1 MVGTKP
7 INIMLADAAFLVR
20 EGIKS
25 VISGKPYLQVQGEA
39 ADSYELKRFLT
50 HKSPDIIIIDYNAPG
65 AFSLDDIRYIVEKA
79 ISSRILVISSD
90 LKKDEV
96 LKALE
101 YGAKGFLLKACDQ
114 TEILGAIHAV
124 AKNEKFFCSKVVDFI
139 MERHNPKEQSLRE
152 ACEPTLL
159 TQREIEI
166 VKLMAKGKPAQEIAD
181 TLSLSVHTIYT
192 HRKNIKQKLG
202 LTTAAEVILYAVNTS
217 LLKA

>member
-7 INIMLADAAFLVR
+7 INILLADAAFLVR

-25 VISGKPYLQVQGEA
+25 VISGKPYLQIQGEA
-39 ADSYELKRFLT
+39 ADSYELRKLLT
-50 HKSPDIIIIDYNAPG
+50 HRIPDIIIIDYNAPG
-65 AFSLDDIRYIVEKA
+65 AFSLDDIRYVVDTA
-79 ISSRILVISSD
+79 ITAKILVISSD
-90 LKKDEV
+90 LKKEEV

-101 YGAKGFLLKACDQ
+101 YGTKGFLLKACDQ

-139 MERHNPKEQSLRE
+139 MERHSPQERGPRE
-152 ACEPTLL
+152 ACEPTCL

-166 VKLMAKGKPAQEIAD
+166 VKLMAEGKPAQEIAD
-181 TLSLSVHTIYT
+181 KLSLSVHTIYT

-202 LTTAAEVILYAVNTS
+202 LTTAAEVILYAINTS